1 MQTAIPFSPYILVV
15 EDDTLLRESVVEVLQ
30 EEGFAAI
37 SLPDGAS
44 ALNYLR
50 ESPPPAM
57 ILLDLGLP
65 HLDGWE
71 VRRQLLQDHRLA
83 DVPVVVCSGAE
94 ADAED
99 WLELAATDYVAKPL
113 DADRLLRLAQ
123 RYCKRDRAAEHR
135 ELAW

>member
-1 MQTAIPFSPYILVV
+1 MHFPPYIIVV
-15 EDDTLLRESVVEVLQ
+15 EDDNLLRESVVEVL
-30 EEGFAAI
+30 EEGGFAAL
-37 SLPDGAS
+37 SFPDGAS
-44 ALNYLR
+44 ALSYLR
-50 ESPPPAM
+50 ESAPPAM

-71 VRRQLLQDHRLA
+71 MRRQLLQDHRLA

-113 DADRLLRLAQ
+113 DADRLLRLAE
-123 RYCKRDRAAEHR
+123 RYCAGGHATQERQLVR
-135 ELAW
+135 